1 MKIPENWIIMLVKR
15 KKEKKVKYP
24 FKVNQT
30 FRD

>member
-1 MKIPENWIIMLVKR
+1 MKIPENWIIMLVK